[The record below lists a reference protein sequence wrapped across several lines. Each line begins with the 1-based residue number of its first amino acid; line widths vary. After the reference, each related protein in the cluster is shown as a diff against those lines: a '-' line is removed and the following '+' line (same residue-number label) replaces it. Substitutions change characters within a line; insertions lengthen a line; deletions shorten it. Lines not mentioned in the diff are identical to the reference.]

1 MTLRRECRAFFV
13 CLAAVAWMDATVV
26 RVAWANAREIVD
38 VSSQKADGKTAS
50 APGQEAQEDTDAP
63 KKKKKK
69 KKKAAKAAGQNADS
83 PADENGD
90 GEGDNGTGEDEG
102 GKAPK
107 HPSIKIGDDIRLEV
121 AMRIEGDLRGA
132 TPDIGREDAALE
144 WQDRRIGIQG
154 TAFKRVTFEI
164 SREFT
169 HDFDGIHD
177 LGEKTPWKDVYVNYR
192 VSKAL
197 NVQVGRFKLP
207 FGHEELVGE
216 TNRDFTYRS
225 LPARV
230 LSPGRDIGAMLHGR
244 VFKKRLEYQFG
255 YFQKDGDNG
264 RTSQTEG
271 GRGAYAGRV
280 LTAPFAQFEN
290 DALAGIKLGVA
301 VENSR
306 VDNRYGLRGRTVLGD
321 GIFFDRVYVNGR
333 RQRVGFEG
341 SWNYGPFSAA
351 SEYISISDQRTGMDF
366 DGGDLPSVKQW
377 GWYVSGS
384 WAITGEHKK
393 GRITPRKDVFRGGL
407 GAFELVARVEK
418 LVFDDIDYPGS
429 QFGVPSGGKLTG
441 NSDHVT
447 TFGVN
452 WYLNRYLKIMAD
464 VINEQIDDPERSPA
478 PTNDGKF
485 RSVIVRF
492 QFRM

>member
-1 MTLRRECRAFFV
+1 MTLRREWRAFFV
-13 CLAAVAWMDATVV
+13 GLAAVAWIDAAIV
-26 RVAWANAREIVD
+26 RVAWANPRAVLD
-38 VSSQKADGKTAS
+38 PSAQKADVKS
-50 APGQEAQEDTDAP
+50 QEAQEDADAP

-69 KKKAAKAAGQNADS
+69 KKKAKAAEQAAGENAADQNGT
-83 PADENGD
+83 DENGE
-90 GEGDNGTGEDEG
+90 GEAGSGTGEDEG

-107 HPSIKIGDDIRLEV
+107 HPSVKIGKDIRLEV

-169 HDFDGIHD
+169 HDFDGVHD

-197 NVQVGRFKLP
+197 NIEVGRFKLP

-244 VFKKRLEYQFG
+244 VLKKRLEYQFG

-271 GRGAYAGRV
+271 GRKAVSYTHLTLPTILRV
-280 LTAPFAQFEN
+280 
-290 DALAGIKLGVA
+290 
-301 VENSR
+301 
-306 VDNRYGLRGRTVLGD
+306 
-321 GIFFDRVYVNGR
+321 
-333 RQRVGFEG
+333 
-341 SWNYGPFSAA
+341 
-351 SEYISISDQRTGMDF
+351 
-366 DGGDLPSVKQW
+366 
-377 GWYVSGS
+377 
-384 WAITGEHKK
+384 
-393 GRITPRKDVFRGGL
+393 
-407 GAFELVARVEK
+407 
-418 LVFDDIDYPGS
+418 
-429 QFGVPSGGKLTG
+429 
-441 NSDHVT
+441 
-447 TFGVN
+447 
-452 WYLNRYLKIMAD
+452 
-464 VINEQIDDPERSPA
+464 
-478 PTNDGKF
+478 
-485 RSVIVRF
+485 
-492 QFRM
+492 